1 MSDLLMYECG
11 DGGELGISGGDLQL
25 DNTFYSAMYLS
36 LFEGR
41 NFYNQLEDGFDESD
55 TYDFETLLN
64 SVSTEKDLKQIES
77 VANLKLGWMI
87 RDGLV
92 AGVDTKAVFTA
103 NQIVSIDITTSQPDG
118 SSEKYSL
125 IWDQEKKLLSRF
137 GEIYGRI

>member
-77 VANLKLGWMI
+77 VANLKLGWLI

>member
-92 AGVDTKAVFTA
+92 ADVDTKAVFTA
-103 NQIVSIDITTSQPDG
+103 NQIVSIDITTRQPDG
-118 SSEKYSL
+118 SSKKYSL

>member
-11 DGGELGISGGDLQL
+11 DGGELGVAGGDLLL
-25 DNTFYSAMYLS
+25 DNTFYSSIYLS
-36 LFEGR
+36 LFEGQ

-55 TYDFETLLN
+55 TFDFETLLN

-77 VANLKLGWMI
+77 VANLKLNWMI
-87 RDGLV
+87 RDGVV
-92 AGVDTKAVFTA
+92 AGVETNAVFSG
-103 NQIVSIDITTSQPDG
+103 NQLVNIEIVTTQPDG
-118 SSEKYSL
+118 GTENYSL

>member
-36 LFEGR
+36 LFEGQ
-41 NFYNQLEDGFDESD
+41 NFYNQLEGGFDESD

>member
-92 AGVDTKAVFTA
+92 ADVDTKAVFTA

-118 SSEKYSL
+118 SSKKYSL